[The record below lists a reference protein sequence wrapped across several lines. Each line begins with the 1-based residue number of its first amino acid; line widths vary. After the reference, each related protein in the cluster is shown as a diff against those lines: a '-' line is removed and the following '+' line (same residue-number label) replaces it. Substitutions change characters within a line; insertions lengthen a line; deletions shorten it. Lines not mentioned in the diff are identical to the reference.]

1 MCTKAAFRAANS
13 WLPKATTNPRTV
25 KRAVLLPWLRLWGL
39 VLALLVAWCPTR
51 ASEYRQLPPAAPTAL
66 STDWLV
72 HDAARNRL
80 VFYLPGYH
88 QPAHAYYQWV
98 QVSPRQPFPLTFAAQ
113 PGLSLF
119 IDNQLVFTARTAT
132 TYSLDLAQLLP
143 AQLAPGQHL
152 LAVWQPEGTP
162 ALASFSGVRPVS
174 AAAGQPAVA
183 ERQAQLRLPTPQGQ
197 NVYLGFLLVLGLSY
211 GAVRTTYQSG
221 LARIFQIEELFGS
234 GGGGGN
240 QQAFLTK
247 PAFSLLNLLLVLLFA
262 LSFALLLTA
271 IHTDLQNLPLLRRF
285 FNVPETAIVARVLL
299 YTVIITTFIFGKYLY
314 VSLLGYIFGLQSL
327 LNIQYRE
334 FLRTTLL
341 AGLFLPLVLL
351 LYISLNSSYPRTVA
365 GAASAVIGVILV
377 GTVLRVARTLH
388 HYASLL
394 NLHLFAYLCA
404 SEVLP
409 LLVLLKLIV
418 FTY

>member
-1 MCTKAAFRAANS
+1 MSLLGSLRSLWLLTCGLLLAMVAAVGPV
-13 WLPKATTNPRTV
+13 W
-25 KRAVLLPWLRLWGL
+25 
-39 VLALLVAWCPTR
+39 
-51 ASEYRQLPPAAPTAL
+51 ASEYRQLPPASPTAL
-66 STDWLV
+66 SADWLI

-88 QPAHAYYQWV
+88 KPAHAYYQWV
-98 QVSPRQPFPLTFAAQ
+98 RVNRSHPFPLSFAAQ

-119 IDNQLVFTARTAT
+119 LDNQLVFTAKTAA

-143 AQLAPGQHL
+143 AQLAPGTHL
-152 LAVWQPEGTP
+152 LAVWQPDGSP
-162 ALASFSGVRPVS
+162 ALASFSGVS
-174 AAAGQPAVA
+174 AGSALTGRAQARI
-183 ERQAQLRLPTPQGQ
+183 EQAQSRLPRPQGQ

-211 GAVRTTYQSG
+211 GAVRSAYQPG

-234 GGGGGN
+234 SD
-240 QQAFLTK
+240 QQAFLAK

-271 IHTDLQNLPLLRRF
+271 IHTDLQNLPLVRRF
-285 FNVPETAIVARVLL
+285 FDVPETAIVARIVL
-299 YTVIITTFIFGKYLY
+299 YSAVITVFVFGKYVYL
-314 VSLLGYIFGLQSL
+314 SLLGYIFGLQPL
-327 LNIQYRE
+327 VNIQYRE

-341 AGLFLPLVLL
+341 GGLFLPLVLL
-351 LYISLNSSYPRTVA
+351 LYLSLNSSYPRTVA
-365 GAASAVIGVILV
+365 WAASAVIGIVLV
-377 GTVLRVARTLH
+377 GTVLRVAHTLYQH
-388 HYASLL
+388 TSLL

-404 SEVLP
+404 TEVLP

>member
-1 MCTKAAFRAANS
+1 MAFTWR
-13 WLPKATTNPRTV
+13 PV
-25 KRAVLLPWLRLWGL
+25 
-39 VLALLVAWCPTR
+39 C
-51 ASEYRQLPPAAPTAL
+51 ASEYRQLPPATSTAL
-66 STDWLV
+66 SNDWLI
-72 HDAARNRL
+72 HDVARNRL
-80 VFYLPGYH
+80 IFYLPDYH

-98 QVSPRQPFPLTFAAQ
+98 QVSRSQPFPLSFAAQ

-119 IDNQLVFTARTAT
+119 LDNQLIFTAQTAT
-132 TYSLDLAQLLP
+132 TYSLDLAHLLP
-143 AQLAPGQHL
+143 TTLAAGTHL
-152 LAVWQPEGTP
+152 LAVWQPDGSP
-162 ALASFSGVRPVS
+162 ALASFSGVS
-174 AAAGQPAVA
+174 ASSNIAGHALTRVGHAQPRV
-183 ERQAQLRLPTPQGQ
+183 LGPQGQ
-197 NVYLGFLLVLGLSY
+197 NVYLAFLLILGLSY

-221 LARIFQIEELFGS
+221 LARIFQIEELFGNGS
-234 GGGGGN
+234 D
-240 QQAFLTK
+240 QQAFLAK
-247 PAFSLLNLLLVLLFA
+247 PAFSLLNLLLVLLFS

-299 YTVIITTFIFGKYLY
+299 YTAIITTFVFGKYLY
-314 VSLLGYIFGLQSL
+314 VGILAYIFGLQSL
-327 LNIQYRE
+327 INIQYRE

-351 LYISLNSSYPRTVA
+351 LYLSLNSGFPQTVA
-365 GAASAVIGVILV
+365 GVASAVIGIVLI

-388 HYASLL
+388 HHTALL

-404 SEVLP
+404 TEVLP

>member
-1 MCTKAAFRAANS
+1 MKIQGLWRMK
-13 WLPKATTNPRTV
+13 WLL
-25 KRAVLLPWLRLWGL
+25 AVSLW
-39 VLALLVAWCPTR
+39 LALAASSSLVR
-51 ASEYRQLPPAAPTAL
+51 ASEYRQLPPASPTAL
-66 STDWLV
+66 SADWLI
-72 HDAARNRL
+72 HDAGRNRL

-98 QVSPRQPFPLTFAAQ
+98 RVSPTQRFPLSFTAQ
-113 PGLSLF
+113 RGLSFF
-119 IDNQLVFTARTAT
+119 IDNQLIFSARTAGS
-132 TYSLDLAQLLP
+132 YSLDLARLLP
-143 AQLAPGQHL
+143 AKLVSGKHL
-152 LAVWQPEGTP
+152 LAVWQPDGSP
-162 ALASFSGVRPVS
+162 ALASFSGVSGSP
-174 AAAGQPAVA
+174 AGEGASQSPKAGIG
-183 ERQAQLRLPTPQGQ
+183 QAQPRLPGPQGQ
-197 NVYLGFLLVLGLSY
+197 SVYLGFLLVLGLSY

-221 LARIFQIEELFGS
+221 MARIFQLDELFGQGS
-234 GGGGGN
+234 D

-247 PAFSLLNLLLVLLFA
+247 PAFSLLNLSLVLLFA

-285 FNVPETAIVARVLL
+285 FDVPETAIVARVLL
-299 YTVIITTFIFGKYLY
+299 YTAVITSFFFGKYLY
-314 VSLLGYIFGLQSL
+314 VSIMAYIFGLEPL
-327 LNIQYRE
+327 VDIQYRE

-351 LYISLNSSYPRTVA
+351 LYLSLNGNWPHAVA
-365 GAASAVIGVILV
+365 WVVSAAIGILLV

-388 HYASLL
+388 HNASLL

-404 SEVLP
+404 TEVLP

>member
-1 MCTKAAFRAANS
+1 MATRGAFRWV
-13 WLPKATTNPRTV
+13 WL
-25 KRAVLLPWLRLWGL
+25 LLCSFG
-39 VLALLVAWCPTR
+39 LALPGSLRPAH
-51 ASEYRQLPPAAPTAL
+51 ASEYKQLPPASPTSL
-66 STDWLV
+66 SSDWLI

-80 VFYLPGYH
+80 IFYLPGYH
-88 QPAHAYYQWV
+88 LPAHAYYQWV
-98 QVSPRQPFPLTFAAQ
+98 RLSHSQPFPLSFAAQ

-132 TYSLDLAQLLP
+132 TYFLDLAHLLP
-143 AQLAPGQHL
+143 AQLPVGSHL
-152 LAVWQPEGTP
+152 LAVWQPDGYP
-162 ALASFSGVRPVS
+162 ALTSFSSLS
-174 AAAGQPAVA
+174 ASASAPGQAISKVVQAAQP
-183 ERQAQLRLPTPQGQ
+183 RLPGPQGQ

-211 GAVRTTYQSG
+211 GAVRTTYQPG
-221 LARIFQIEELFGS
+221 LARIFQIEELFGNGS
-234 GGGGGN
+234 D
-240 QQAFLTK
+240 QQAFLAK

-299 YTVIITTFIFGKYLY
+299 YTAIITAFVFGKYLY
-314 VSLLGYIFGLQSL
+314 VGILGYTFGLQPL
-327 LNIQYRE
+327 VDIQYRE

-341 AGLFLPLVLL
+341 AGLVLPVVLL
-351 LYISLNSSYPRTVA
+351 LYLSLNSGHPRTVA
-365 GAASAVIGVILV
+365 WAASAAIALVLV
-377 GTVLRVARTLH
+377 GTVLRVGRTLH
-388 HYASLL
+388 QHASLM

-404 SEVLP
+404 TEVLP

>member
-1 MCTKAAFRAANS
+1 MLAHGFLRTCWQWLWRLLLLAAAAA
-13 WLPKATTNPRTV
+13 PA
-25 KRAVLLPWLRLWGL
+25 
-39 VLALLVAWCPTR
+39 R

-66 STDWLV
+66 SADWLI

-80 VFYLPGYH
+80 IFYLPSYH

-98 QVSPRQPFPLTFAAQ
+98 RVSRSQAFPLSFAAQ

-119 IDNQLVFTARTAT
+119 LDNQLIFTARTAT
-132 TYSLDLAQLLP
+132 TYSLNLAQLLP
-143 AQLAPGQHL
+143 ARLADGNHL
-152 LAVWQPEGTP
+152 LAVWQPDGSP
-162 ALASFSGVRPVS
+162 ALASFSGVVS
-174 AAAGQPAVA
+174 SSAVA
-183 ERQAQLRLPTPQGQ
+183 GRPQSEGGQAQPRLPGPQGQ

-211 GAVRTTYQSG
+211 GAVRTTYQPG
-221 LARIFQIEELFGS
+221 LARIFQVEELFG
-234 GGGGGN
+234 GGGGSD
-240 QQAFLTK
+240 QQAFLAK

-285 FNVPETAIVARVLL
+285 FDVPETAIVARVLL
-299 YTVIITTFIFGKYLY
+299 YTAVITVFVFGKYLY
-314 VSLLGYIFGLQSL
+314 VSILAYIFGLQSL
-327 LNIQYRE
+327 VNVQYRE

-341 AGLFLPLVLL
+341 SGLFLPLALL
-351 LYISLNSSYPRTVA
+351 LYLSLNGSFPRTVA
-365 GAASAVIGVILV
+365 WAASVVIGMVLI

-388 HYASLL
+388 HHASLL

-404 SEVLP
+404 TEVLP

>member
-1 MCTKAAFRAANS
+1 M
-13 WLPKATTNPRTV
+13 
-25 KRAVLLPWLRLWGL
+25 KRAVSLPWLRLWL
-39 VLALLVAWCPTR
+39 VLALIVGWWPAR
-51 ASEYRQLPPAAPTAL
+51 ASEYHQLPPAAPTAL
-66 STDWLV
+66 SADWLI

-98 QVSPRQPFPLTFAAQ
+98 RVDRRQPFPLAFTAQ

-119 IDNQLVFTARTAT
+119 VDNQLVFTARTAT
-132 TYSLDLAQLLP
+132 TYSLDLARLLP
-143 AQLAPGQHL
+143 AQLVPGRHL
-152 LAVWQPEGTP
+152 LAVWQPDGSP
-162 ALASFSGVRPVS
+162 ALASFSGVRPTSIAMGQSV
-174 AAAGQPAVA
+174 AAVD
-183 ERQAQLRLPTPQGQ
+183 QAQPRLPAPQGQ
-197 NVYLGFLLVLGLSY
+197 NVYLSFLLVLGLSY
-211 GAVRTTYQSG
+211 GAIRTTYQSG
-221 LARIFQIEELFGS
+221 LAHIFQVEELF
-234 GGGGGN
+234 GGGGN
-240 QQAFLTK
+240 QQTFLVK

-285 FNVPETAIVARVLL
+285 FNVPETAVVARVLL
-299 YTVIITTFIFGKYLY
+299 YTAVITAFIFGKYVY
-314 VSLLGYIFGLQSL
+314 VGLLGYIFGLQLL
-327 LNIQYRE
+327 LNVQYRE

-351 LYISLNSSYPRTVA
+351 LYISLNGSYPRTVA
-365 GAASAVIGVILV
+365 GAASAAIGVILV
-377 GTVLRVARTLH
+377 GTVVRVARTLH
-388 HYASLL
+388 HHASLL

>member
-1 MCTKAAFRAANS
+1 MASSGSLRPS
-13 WLPKATTNPRTV
+13 WLM
-25 KRAVLLPWLRLWGL
+25 LWSLMLAMVAGL
-39 VLALLVAWCPTR
+39 APVR
-51 ASEYRQLPPAAPTAL
+51 ASEYQQLPPASPTAL
-66 STDWLV
+66 SADWLI

-98 QVSPRQPFPLTFAAQ
+98 RVGRSQSFPLTFTAQ

-119 IDNQLVFTARTAT
+119 LDNRLIFTARTAAV
-132 TYSLDLAQLLP
+132 YSLDLAQLLP
-143 AQLAPGQHL
+143 AQLAVGKHL
-152 LAVWQPEGTP
+152 LAIWQPDGSP
-162 ALASFSGVRPVS
+162 ALASFSGTS
-174 AAAGQPAVA
+174 ASSTDVGQSEVQAT
-183 ERQAQLRLPTPQGQ
+183 QAQPRLPGPQGQ

-211 GAVRTTYQSG
+211 GAVRTTYQPG
-221 LARIFQIEELFGS
+221 LARIFQIEELFGNGS
-234 GGGGGN
+234 D
-240 QQAFLTK
+240 QQAFLAK

-262 LSFALLLTA
+262 LSFALLLNA

-285 FNVPETAIVARVLL
+285 FDVPETAIVARVLL
-299 YTVIITTFIFGKYLY
+299 YTAVITIFVFGKYVY
-314 VSLLGYIFGLQSL
+314 VNIMGYIFGLQSL
-327 LNIQYRE
+327 VNIQYRE

-351 LYISLNSSYPRTVA
+351 LYLSLNTSFPGTVA
-365 GAASAVIGVILV
+365 WTASAVVGLV
-377 GTVLRVARTLH
+377 LAGTVLRVARTLH
-388 HYASLL
+388 HHASLL

-404 SEVLP
+404 TEVLP

>member
-1 MCTKAAFRAANS
+1 MASSGSLRPS
-13 WLPKATTNPRTV
+13 WLM
-25 KRAVLLPWLRLWGL
+25 LWSLMLAMVAGL
-39 VLALLVAWCPTR
+39 APVR
-51 ASEYRQLPPAAPTAL
+51 ASEYQQLPPASPTAL
-66 STDWLV
+66 SADWLI

-98 QVSPRQPFPLTFAAQ
+98 RVGPSQSFPLTFTAQ

-119 IDNQLVFTARTAT
+119 LDNRLIFTARTAAV
-132 TYSLDLAQLLP
+132 YSLDLAQLLP
-143 AQLAPGQHL
+143 AQLAVGKHL
-152 LAVWQPEGTP
+152 LAIWQPDGSP
-162 ALASFSGVRPVS
+162 ALASFSGTS
-174 AAAGQPAVA
+174 ASSTDVGQSEVQAA
-183 ERQAQLRLPTPQGQ
+183 QAQPRLPGPQGQ

-211 GAVRTTYQSG
+211 GAVRTTYQPG
-221 LARIFQIEELFGS
+221 LARIFQIEELFGNGS
-234 GGGGGN
+234 D
-240 QQAFLTK
+240 QQAFLAK

-262 LSFALLLTA
+262 LSFALLLNA

-285 FNVPETAIVARVLL
+285 FDVPETAIVARVLL
-299 YTVIITTFIFGKYLY
+299 YTAVITIFVFGKYVY
-314 VSLLGYIFGLQSL
+314 VNIMGYIFGLQSL
-327 LNIQYRE
+327 VNIQYRE

-351 LYISLNSSYPRTVA
+351 LYLSLNTSFPGTVA
-365 GAASAVIGVILV
+365 WTASAVVGLV
-377 GTVLRVARTLH
+377 LAGTVLRVARTLH
-388 HYASLL
+388 HHASLL

-404 SEVLP
+404 TEVLP